1 MIKKFLLKYLLSFLI
16 AWTILIVLIHQSVTA
31 YDDFG
36 GWVPV
41 VLSYLV
47 VLGGNIGLIVHARQW
62 WRANKK

>member
-16 AWTILIVLIHQSVTA
+16 AWTILVVLIHQSVTA

-41 VLSYLV
+41 VLAYLV
-47 VLGGNIGLIVHARQW
+47 VLGANIALLIHAKQW
-62 WRANKK
+62 WEANKK

>member
-1 MIKKFLLKYLLSFLI
+1 MRYLLSFAIGL
-16 AWTILIVLIHQSVTA
+16 TILGVLIHQSITA